1 MTEEELVKAMEEA
14 HAAVEKLDVSDPGYP
29 EALAKLGYAIEA
41 YSAHLDSLEEGTG
54 YAPLTAVKQK
64 ERGILQTGDM
74 VAVAGIGVG
83 MLELLSSEGEAR
95 IHLINGATLEC
106 HLPHYPQEETEEEP
120 ATVH

>member
-14 HAAVEKLDVSDPGYP
+14 HAAVEKLDVSDPGYS
-29 EALAKLGYAIEA
+29 EAVAKLGYAIDA
-41 YSAHLDSLEEGTG
+41 YSAYLDSLEEGTG
-54 YAPLTAVKQK
+54 YAPLTVVKQK

-83 MLELLSSEGEAR
+83 MLELLSNEGEAR

-106 HLPHYPQEETEEEP
+106 QLPHYPQEETEEEP